1 MSYSEKVYKKDS
13 SGKIRVLHVFTEGA
27 TLVQESGIVGGK
39 LVQHPSECIGKN
51 IGKSNETT
59 PETQAIFEA
68 RAKIQNKM
76 STGYFMTIAE
86 AERKTVVLPMLAKD
100 YKKEKKKVKF
110 PCFVQPKLDGMRALG
125 CKQGDLISRK
135 GKEID
140 TMLHIQKDLDSIPVL
155 DIFDGELYVK
165 GESFQEN
172 MKLIK
177 KYRKGE
183 SEKVKF
189 HVYDMVFPGKSFK
202 ERFTLLREIIGKN
215 YSNIELVSTYQVNNE
230 DEIRKYHEQFIA
242 QGYEGTI
249 IRHSE
254 EGYAVNKRSSQ
265 LLKYKDFIDESYEV
279 VDVVSSDRNPE
290 QGVIHCKLADGRTF
304 GCGMKF
310 SHSER
315 ETMLIEKKDYIGQIA
330 EIRFFEFTDEGL
342 PRFPVCIGFR
352 LDK

>member
-27 TLVQESGIVGGK
+27 ILVQESGVIDGA
-39 LVQHPSECIGKN
+39 LVQHKSECTAKN

-59 PETQAIFEA
+59 PETQAVFEA
-68 RAKIQNKM
+68 RSKIQNKM

-86 AERKTVVLPMLAKD
+86 AESKTVVLPMLAKD
-100 YKKEKKKVKF
+100 YKKEKLKVKF
-110 PCFVQPKLDGMRALG
+110 PCYVQPKLDGMRALG
-125 CKQGDLISRK
+125 CRQGDLISRK

-140 TMLHIQKDLDSIPVL
+140 TMSHIQKDLDSIPIV

-177 KYRKGE
+177 KYRKNE
-183 SEKVKF
+183 SEKIKF
-189 HVYDMVFPGKSFK
+189 HVYDMVFPEKTFQ
-202 ERFTLLREIIGKN
+202 ERFILLKSIIGKN
-215 YSNIELVSTYQVNNE
+215 YSNIELVPTYQVDNE
-230 DEIRKYHEQFIA
+230 ADIKKWHEQFIA

-249 IRHSE
+249 IRHSN

-265 LLKYKDFIDESYEV
+265 LLKYKDFIDEVYEV
-279 VDVVSSDRNPE
+279 VDVVSSERNPE

-315 ETMLIEKKDYIGQIA
+315 ETMLMEKKDYIGQIA
-330 EIRFFEFTDEGL
+330 EIRFFEFTDDGL
-342 PRFPVCIGFR
+342 PRFPVCVGFR